1 MVQIAQPAITDA
13 EIWAAEQVMTSK
25 WVGSGPLA
33 TAFEDAVAAHSGYRH
48 AIATTSGTA
57 ALHLTLACRDL
68 GPGDEVLVPSFTFC
82 ATVQAVVACG
92 ATPVF
97 VDIDDRTLC
106 LDLGDAERQRGPR
119 TRAIVPVQYA
129 GCTVGSGEAAAYAR
143 DRGLWLVEDAAH
155 AFGTPRTEGDDVVR
169 CFSFGPTKPLTTG
182 QGGAVVTDD
191 DDLAARMRLVSDLGM
206 ERTSS
211 GEVVVST
218 DGYRYRMHDL
228 NAAIGPAQF
237 RADLHTLLTLA
248 GHPHPDAV
256 LAVQAQP
263 VPPLQAPYG
272 PRAQPAG
279 RADWGRAPDVSRFVG
294 RAPELAQLD
303 RWEEILRQREQLRD
317 RYHERLDALGE
328 SVRRHDPLA
337 AVPFSMTIRVPSDA
351 RARVRARL
359 ADRDIQTVV
368 HYPPNHLQPAF
379 CGPSPTSLPVTER
392 VASEV
397 VSLPFHPALDAET
410 VDAVVAEF
418 EAALA

>member
-119 TRAIVPVQYA
+119 TRAIVPV
-129 GCTVGSGEAAAYAR
+129 EAAAYAR

-228 NAAIGPAQF
+228 NAAIG
-237 RADLHTLLTLA
+237 
-248 GHPHPDAV
+248 
-256 LAVQAQP
+256 
-263 VPPLQAPYG
+263 
-272 PRAQPAG
+272 
-279 RADWGRAPDVSRFVG
+279 
-294 RAPELAQLD
+294 LAQLD